1 MTTTTN
7 IADQLPGILER
18 HRKWLRDEDGGERA
32 DLTGADLSGANLAG
46 ADLAGANLA
55 RADLPWANL
64 SGADLTGADL
74 SGANLAGANL
84 ARADLTEAL
93 HAFATVSFLG
103 HGERG
108 RTLTAIR
115 RKEGDAPELFC
126 GCFTGNTKA
135 LREYIEKGEA
145 KYRKTRT
152 LALETVLTLL
162 DARNDE

>member
-18 HRKWLRDEDGGERA
+18 HRKWLRDEDGGER
-32 DLTGADLSGANLAG
+32 
-46 ADLAGANLA
+46 
-55 RADLPWANL
+55 
-64 SGADLTGADL
+64 ADLTGADL